1 MYRAAPRCRKHLI
14 YLRLNYAPAYGS
26 EDAKGET
33 GRAAGPT
40 FATCRHVAEKLIEI
54 WNLFGTVLSDPIFLM
69 KKRLRRIRR
78 MFLNFYF
85 SEEKKKC
92 IFEYF
97 FRNEIRL
104 ITSRIFP
111 PFLYFNLYRNI
122 KFRFRSSLKQSPR
135 GIDLSR
141 NIFIERKRRKEKKKR
156 SFPPISRVRFI
167 KSNHPRELSSTDEPW
182 QEYSSP
188 REQIYNSPS
197 GLETAIEQAR

>member
-122 KFRFRSSLKQSPR
+122 KFRFRSSLKRNLHEESISR
-135 GIDLSR
+135 GIFSS
-141 NIFIERKRRKEKKKR
+141 NEKEGKKKR
-156 SFPPISRVRFI
+156 NEVSPPQLVEWDS
-167 KSNHPRELSSTDEPW
+167 
-182 QEYSSP
+182 
-188 REQIYNSPS
+188 
-197 GLETAIEQAR
+197 